1 MLAALDWPLDTFSNM
16 SCVPW
21 PKAEECRPWLG
32 LRGSWYLC
40 THYPRAKPVFI
51 SRLLFPRSAT
61 IRTRSYLVPFVIG
74 TNREIGDKAAIAF
87 AVGFYQA
94 LGVDLPFSA
103 AFEAGRTQMR
113 LLNIPEH
120 LSY

>member
-1 MLAALDWPLDTFSNM
+1 MLAAQDWPLDTFSNM

-32 LRGSWYLC
+32 LRGSWYVY

-61 IRTRSYLVPFVIG
+61 IRTRSYLGASFCLFLSAMYKPAAARAARPTFSPFVSSPD
-74 TNREIGDKAAIAF
+74 E
-87 AVGFYQA
+87 
-94 LGVDLPFSA
+94 L
-103 AFEAGRTQMR
+103 
-113 LLNIPEH
+113 
-120 LSY
+120 